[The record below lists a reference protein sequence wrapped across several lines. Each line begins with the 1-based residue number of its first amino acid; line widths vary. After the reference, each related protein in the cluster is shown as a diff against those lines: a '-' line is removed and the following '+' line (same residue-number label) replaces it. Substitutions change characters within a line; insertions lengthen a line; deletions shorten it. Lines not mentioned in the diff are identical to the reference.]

1 MLAVERIKAVGRAL
15 VAVPVKAGL
24 IDPDPGSR
32 MGSCPEELKALG
44 TYPKTLAR
52 FKAM

>member
-1 MLAVERIKAVGRAL
+1 MLAVERIKAVGRGAL

-32 MGSCPEELKALG
+32 MGSCPEEPQLSQL
-44 TYPKTLAR
+44 
-52 FKAM
+52 FC